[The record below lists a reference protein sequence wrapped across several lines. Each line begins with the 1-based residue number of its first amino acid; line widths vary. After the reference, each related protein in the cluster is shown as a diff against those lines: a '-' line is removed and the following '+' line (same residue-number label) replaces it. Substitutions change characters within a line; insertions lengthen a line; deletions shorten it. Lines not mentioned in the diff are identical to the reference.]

1 MLKKFALIMLCAL
14 PIGLFAQEKLGHVNS
29 QEIIK
34 LMPELASVEK
44 TIDELGAQWEGEL
57 LKMREEYNVKIKDY
71 QEKQKDM
78 ADGIKQVRQSEIQ
91 EMEQRIATFQ
101 QTAYTDLQKKQQ
113 ELVNPVIEK
122 VRKAITDVA
131 TENKFTY
138 IFDMSSQVI
147 LYTMSSQ
154 VILYTA
160 PNSNDITALV
170 KKKLGLK

>member
-1 MLKKFALIMLCAL
+1 MLKKIALIMLCAL
-14 PIGLFAQEKLGHVNS
+14 PFGLFAQEKLGHVNS

-44 TIDELGAQWEGEL
+44 TIDELGAQWESEL
-57 LKMREEYNVKIKDY
+57 LKMREELNVKYKDY

-147 LYTMSSQ
+147 LYT
-154 VILYTA
+154 A

>member
-1 MLKKFALIMLCAL
+1 MQFV
-14 PIGLFAQEKLGHVNS
+14 KLSLVAVVVAS
-29 QEIIK
+29 
-34 LMPELASVEK
+34 LASNTFAADTLADAFKNGKVIGVGIENILKEAQVGK
-44 TIDELGAQWEGEL
+44 TRTETNAIIEG
-57 LKMREEYNVKIKDY
+57 V
-71 QEKQKDM
+71 
-78 ADGIKQVRQSEIQ
+78 KQVRQSEIQ

-131 TENKFTY
+131 TENKYTY
-138 IFDMSSQVI
+138 IFD
-147 LYTMSSQ
+147 MSSQ

>member
-1 MLKKFALIMLCAL
+1 
-14 PIGLFAQEKLGHVNS
+14 
-29 QEIIK
+29 
-34 LMPELASVEK
+34 
-44 TIDELGAQWEGEL
+44 
-57 LKMREEYNVKIKDY
+57 MREEYNVKIKDY

-147 LYTMSSQ
+147 LYT
-154 VILYTA
+154 A

>member
-138 IFDMSSQVI
+138 IFDMSSQA
-147 LYTMSSQ
+147 
-154 VILYTA
+154 ILYTA

>member
-71 QEKQKDM
+71 QEKQKD
-78 ADGIKQVRQSEIQ
+78 
-91 EMEQRIATFQ
+91 
-101 QTAYTDLQKKQQ
+101 
-113 ELVNPVIEK
+113 
-122 VRKAITDVA
+122 
-131 TENKFTY
+131 
-138 IFDMSSQVI
+138 
-147 LYTMSSQ
+147 
-154 VILYTA
+154 
-160 PNSNDITALV
+160 
-170 KKKLGLK
+170 

>member
-1 MLKKFALIMLCAL
+1 MLKKIALIMLCAL
-14 PIGLFAQEKLGHVNS
+14 PFGLFAQEKLGHVNS

-138 IFDMSSQVI
+138 IFDMSSQA
-147 LYTMSSQ
+147 
-154 VILYTA
+154 ILYTA

>member
-138 IFDMSSQVI
+138 IFDMSSQF
-147 LYTMSSQ
+147 
-154 VILYTA
+154 ILYTA

>member
-138 IFDMSSQVI
+138 IFDMS
-147 LYTMSSQ
+147 LQ